1 MIPQKCPCSIG
12 FMLCLQVDTNRFSF
26 YINLMYFIILL
37 GRAWAAATTEG
48 LMIYSLDS
56 SMVFDPF
63 DLDIKVTPNS
73 TRKALAKGEYS
84 TALILSFKL
93 NEMKLKQE
101 VLEHIPVSSGKC
113 KKQLGILW
121 HHVFLWEHQIHLHCK
136 IYVRIYISQG
146 WNTFH
151 KIKKKTLHAKKWKI
165 LKHCMEK

>member
-1 MIPQKCPCSIG
+1 
-12 FMLCLQVDTNRFSF
+12 MLCLQVDTNRFSF

-63 DLDIKVTPNS
+63 DLDIEVTPNS

-136 IYVRIYISQG
+136 ICVRIYISQG

-151 KIKKKTLHAKKWKI
+151 KIKKNTLHAKKWKI

>member
-1 MIPQKCPCSIG
+1 
-12 FMLCLQVDTNRFSF
+12 
-26 YINLMYFIILL
+26 MYFIILL

-63 DLDIKVTPNS
+63 DLDIEVTPNS

-121 HHVFLWEHQIHLHCK
+121 YHVFVRASNTSTLK
-136 IYVRIYISQG
+136 IYVSYMY
-146 WNTFH
+146 H
-151 KIKKKTLHAKKWKI
+151 KVEILFIKYKK
-165 LKHCMEK
+165 KHCMPKNGKYYTSGKHYNFNLSC

>member
-1 MIPQKCPCSIG
+1 
-12 FMLCLQVDTNRFSF
+12 
-26 YINLMYFIILL
+26 MYFIILL

-63 DLDIKVTPNS
+63 DLDIEVTPNS

-121 HHVFLWEHQIHLHCK
+121 HHVFLCAH
-136 IYVRIYISQG
+136 IYVSQG

-151 KIKKKTLHAKKWKI
+151 KIKKNIACQKMENIKTLHGKI
-165 LKHCMEK
+165 ENITHQVDIIILI

>member
-63 DLDIKVTPNS
+63 DLDIEVTPNS

-121 HHVFLWEHQIHLHCK
+121 HHVFL
-136 IYVRIYISQG
+136 
-146 WNTFH
+146 
-151 KIKKKTLHAKKWKI
+151 
-165 LKHCMEK
+165 

>member
-1 MIPQKCPCSIG
+1 MIPQECPCSIG
-12 FMLCLQVDTNRFSF
+12 FMLSLQINTNRFYSCVALT
-26 YINLMYFIILL
+26 YMYFIILL

-63 DLDIKVTPNS
+63 DLDIEVTPNS

-121 HHVFLWEHQIHLHCK
+121 HHVFLCAHI
-136 IYVRIYISQG
+136 RI
-146 WNTFH
+146 TR
-151 KIKKKTLHAKKWKI
+151 
-165 LKHCMEK
+165 LKYFS

>member
-1 MIPQKCPCSIG
+1 
-12 FMLCLQVDTNRFSF
+12 
-26 YINLMYFIILL
+26 MYFVILL

-63 DLDIKVTPNS
+63 DLDIEVTPNS

-113 KKQLGILW
+113 KKKN
-121 HHVFLWEHQIHLHCK
+121 WESFDYMSFYEC
-136 IYVRIYISQG
+136 
-146 WNTFH
+146 
-151 KIKKKTLHAKKWKI
+151 IKYMYKVQYMCT
-165 LKHCMEK
+165 

>member
-1 MIPQKCPCSIG
+1 
-12 FMLCLQVDTNRFSF
+12 
-26 YINLMYFIILL
+26 MYFVILL

-63 DLDIKVTPNS
+63 DLDIEVTPNS

-101 VLEHIPVSSGKC
+101 VLEHIPLSSGKSI
-113 KKQLGILW
+113 KQLEILW
-121 HHVFLWEHQIHLHCK
+121 QHVFLWVHQIH
-136 IYVRIYISQG
+136 IYTVKYKCIYIIRMKYFSQ
-146 WNTFH
+146 N
-151 KIKKKTLHAKKWKI
+151 KNKLHAKNEFGEWEI
-165 LKHCMEK
+165 LYIK

>member
-1 MIPQKCPCSIG
+1 
-12 FMLCLQVDTNRFSF
+12 
-26 YINLMYFIILL
+26 MYFVILL

-63 DLDIKVTPNS
+63 DLDIEVTPNS

-113 KKQLGILW
+113 KK
-121 HHVFLWEHQIHLHCK
+121 
-136 IYVRIYISQG
+136 RIVNPLTTCHFMSAS
-146 WNTFH
+146 NTCTKYNTCAH
-151 KIKKKTLHAKKWKI
+151 KLY
-165 LKHCMEK
+165 